1 MGLHG
6 NALFGFAMGA
16 LIKLWD
22 DIHDM
27 YGAESVS
34 PHAVKLIEVIMV
46 IMFFKVCQS
55 DNYFVQIYVVLNAA
69 YAVFCPDAYFAEPYF
84 AALTLVFTPLA
95 LYKAIV
101 TSGPKSVKLTVLFL
115 AIGFINVFS
124 FFGTEHGD
132 WDAWETLVGRRP
144 SLPGLEEDME
154 VGISKLAYRLINLL
168 FCGFMLWKGN
178 AFIVNCLG
186 VENKDFRSLL
196 PAVSCGSMG
205 YFAVSVINQVNM
217 MYLRG
222 VDRRKTHDRSLAGLW
237 STVLG
242 RDGKKTGAGTKKKG
256 KRRKARRKKGP
267 EAEKPAGDF
276 ETTVSAAVP

>member
-34 PHAVKLIEVIMV
+34 PHAVKLIEVVMV
-46 IMFFKVCQS
+46 IMFFKMYQS
-55 DNYFVQIYVVLNAA
+55 DNYFVQIYVVLNAV

-101 TSGPKSVKLTVLFL
+101 TSGPKSVKLTILFL

-124 FFGTEHGD
+124 FFGTEYSD
-132 WDAWETLVGRRP
+132 WDTCKAFVGTSL
-144 SLPGLEEDME
+144 SLPWKLKEDME
-154 VGISKLAYRLINLL
+154 VGMSKLVYRLINLL

-178 AFIVNCLG
+178 ALIVNCLG
-186 VENKDFRSLL
+186 VENKDFTSLL

-205 YFAVSVINQVNM
+205 YFGVSVINQANM
-217 MYLRG
+217 IYLRG
-222 VDRRKTHDRSLAGLW
+222 VDRRKTHDRSQ
-237 STVLG
+237 LG
-242 RDGKKTGAGTKKKG
+242 YGVPSFART
-256 KRRKARRKKGP
+256 RKD
-267 EAEKPAGDF
+267 PA
-276 ETTVSAAVP
+276 